1 MMVSVDAGS
10 DGGGGRLWA
19 VSDSLKKEDRRPP
32 ITVSDTGMD
41 HIQANRGCPSPHTAT
56 GCCLSEKRNQKKV
69 KALS

>member
-10 DGGGGRLWA
+10 DGWGGRLWA

-41 HIQANRGCPSPHTAT
+41 HIQANRGCPSPQLAVAY
-56 GCCLSEKRNQKKV
+56 LKSQKRKV